1 MSKVNFIE
9 FSEAA
14 LKETEGTYAFTT
26 EYKES
31 ILDSETSTYKIEIGK
46 GSEFVGDETGNTY
59 TVDEIGKR
67 SDEDGLL
74 KGASIEEVDTK
85 TEISIDSSLTAVK
98 RINNLGL
105 AAEVNTDNAF
115 EIPETVEYIED
126 GALAYIKFATYSGE
140 DETILASNGYGVQY
154 FNAVEDSDTKILYK
168 DSDKEIIYG
177 LGDAATGTAV
187 AETILTIPVGVE
199 AIYSFDG
206 EKKTPF
212 LFDKTVISKI
222 VLPVALTSITAQI
235 NAASDITI
243 SYDSVDYTAAGT
255 GYDDSYTDLNAKLVS
270 GGICAEGFDFIVT
283 VE

>member
-126 GALAYIKFATYSGE
+126 GALAYIKFATYNGE

-168 DSDKEIIYG
+168 DADKEIIYG

-187 AETILTIPVGVE
+187 VETVLTIPVGVE
-199 AIYSFDG
+199 VIYSFDG

-212 LFDKTVISKI
+212 LFNKTVISKI
-222 VLPVALTSITAQI
+222 VLPAVLTSITAQI

-255 GYDDSYTDLNAKLVS
+255 GSDDSYTDLNAKLVTD
-270 GGICAEGFDFIVT
+270 GICAEGFDFIVT